1 MDLRLFC
8 FVCFVWPRKERK
20 RTAERQWKHYGP
32 VFWSLSFDFVG
43 PLPTYLTS
51 QNVRK
56 RLTLSPAMDRYVSCE
71 RRRTSVRLRKNEQFP
86 EESEQ
91 RQTAHKKNAYFP
103 GYTCCQSSL
112 VETSEPSKAFLIP
125 KRIDSDFEINTSV
138 SRCRERQC
146 WHFRNCTVYL
156 SFPRKERH
164 LLL

>member
-1 MDLRLFC
+1 
-8 FVCFVWPRKERK
+8 
-20 RTAERQWKHYGP
+20 
-32 VFWSLSFDFVG
+32 
-43 PLPTYLTS
+43 
-51 QNVRK
+51 
-56 RLTLSPAMDRYVSCE
+56 MDRYVSCE

-164 LLL
+164 LETTSQAETRRPCLGKVAWFHLWRNVYCV